1 MFLKSIKPTNLLS
14 FGPDTQ
20 ELELRPLNVL
30 IGPNGCGKSSLI
42 EAISLLQAAP
52 RELPAPVRA
61 SGGVSDWIW
70 RGEPKASEAR
80 LEVVVENPNGNLS
93 YATAAGNPF
102 KAIASALENPDG
114 NLRYALAFKES
125 GQRFDLIEEKLEAKE
140 AVGGR
145 PFAYF
150 ELRNRQAV
158 LLYRDVNE
166 KNAFLKFRQ
175 DEIDPNQSI
184 LAQRKDPD
192 HYPELTWLGEA
203 FGRIRF
209 YREGIF
215 GRQTSPRLF
224 QPADLANDFL
234 AEDGANL
241 ALMLNRWRG
250 EPKVKKRFLEA
261 LRRLYEGITDF
272 DVRIYGNGIQT
283 IVQEGNITVPANQL
297 SDGTLRYL
305 CLLAILCHPKPPP
318 LICLEEPELGL
329 HPDILPDLGKLLRE
343 ASERCQLIVTTHS
356 DTLVD
361 VLTDTP
367 ESVVVCEKHDG
378 QTQLKRLEKDKLTN
392 WLEKYQLGELWASGG
407 IGGNRW

>member
-52 RELPAPVRA
+52 RDLPAPIRA

-70 RGEPKASEAR
+70 RGEPKASDAR
-80 LEVVVENPNGNLS
+80 LEVVVDKTRGAQP
-93 YATAAGNPF
+93 
-102 KAIASALENPDG
+102 
-114 NLRYALAFKES
+114 LRYALAFKES
-125 GQRFDLIEEKLEAKE
+125 GQRFELIEERIENQKPDRDHEKPYFYYELQ
-140 AVGGR
+140 GGR
-145 PFAYF
+145 
-150 ELRNRQAV
+150 AV
-158 LLYRDVNE
+158 LNYKDKDKPQRKLRPE
-166 KNAFLKFRQ
+166 
-175 DEIDPNQSI
+175 EIDPEQSI

-192 HYPELTWLGEA
+192 HYPELTRISEE
-203 FGRIRF
+203 FSRIRF
-209 YREGIF
+209 YREWSF
-215 GRQTSPRLF
+215 GRSAALRRPQKV
-224 QPADLANDFL
+224 DLRNDFL
-234 AEDGANL
+234 LEDGSNL
-241 ALMLNRWRG
+241 SLILNRFRLD
-250 EPKVKKRFLEA
+250 PKTKERFLKA
-261 LRRLYEGITDF
+261 LCRLYEGLKDF
-272 DVRIYGNGIQT
+272 DVSIESGT
-283 IVQEGNITVPANQL
+283 VQVFLQEDNITMPSTRL

-305 CLLAILCHPKPPP
+305 WLLAILCHPNPPP
-318 LICLEEPELGL
+318 LICIEEPELGL
-329 HPDILPDLGKLLRE
+329 HPDILPDIGKLLRE

-378 QTQLKRLEKDKLTN
+378 QTQLKRLEKGKLTN